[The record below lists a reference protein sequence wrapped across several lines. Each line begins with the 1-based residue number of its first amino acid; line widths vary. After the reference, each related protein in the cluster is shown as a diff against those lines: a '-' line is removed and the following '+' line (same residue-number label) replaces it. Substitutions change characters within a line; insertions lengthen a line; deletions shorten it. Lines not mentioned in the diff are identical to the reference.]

1 MAADNFKNVWVYI
14 DKTGDGLIKNVSL
27 ELINGAK
34 SLTKESG
41 EKVVAVIIGSDN
53 QAIIDTVKKYGADQI
68 LSVDSEAYKT
78 FNLENYTGALAALV
92 TEYAPAA
99 VLFGATLNG
108 KDLAAGLAAKS
119 GTSVANDCTAAAV
132 VNGAIEWTRAIYG
145 GRFLTK
151 IVGNGVFP
159 QIATIRTGI
168 FSKVEAPSDAE
179 VIKKSIEPKSG
190 AQVKLVNVIKADS
203 SSINLE
209 EAKVVVGAG
218 RGVTDKSIADLK
230 ELASLF
236 EAGGVGGTRPVIDA
250 GLLSPQEQIGLS
262 GKKISPDIYFAI
274 GVSGASQHV
283 QGIKDSKVIV
293 SVNRDADAPI
303 FEISDYGVVGDLN
316 QVVPAV
322 ISEIKKLK

>member
-34 SLTKESG
+34 SLTKENG

-53 QAIIDTVKKYGADQI
+53 QTIIDTVKKYGADQI
-68 LSVDSEAYKT
+68 LSVDGEAYKT

-119 GTSVANDCTAAAV
+119 ETSVANDCTAAAV
-132 VNGAIEWTRAIYG
+132 VDGAIEWTRAIYG
-145 GRFLTK
+145 GKFLTK
-151 IVGNGVFP
+151 VVGNGVFP
-159 QIATIRTGI
+159 QIATVRTGI

-179 VIKKSIEPKSG
+179 VIKKSIEPKNP
-190 AQVKLVNVIKADS
+190 AQVKLVNVIKADN

-218 RGVTDKSIADLK
+218 RGVNDKNMADLK

-262 GKKISPDIYFAI
+262 GKKISPDLYFAI

-293 SVNRDADAPI
+293 AVNRDADAPI